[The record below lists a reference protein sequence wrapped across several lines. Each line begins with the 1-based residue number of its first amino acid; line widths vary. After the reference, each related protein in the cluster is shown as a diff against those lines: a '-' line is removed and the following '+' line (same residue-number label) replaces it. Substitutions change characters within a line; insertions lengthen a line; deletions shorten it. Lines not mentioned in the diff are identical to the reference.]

1 MLHMYIVCKKAH
13 VYLRRHRDL
22 NAWNRLL
29 GNYQFGVENE
39 YQQKLLPMW
48 IFDLMVKAVPS
59 SEE

>member
-13 VYLRRHRDL
+13 VYLRRHHDL
-22 NAWNRLL
+22 NAWNRLQ
-29 GNYQFGVENE
+29 GNYQFWVENE

-48 IFDLMVKAVPS
+48 IFDLMVKAVSS

>member
-1 MLHMYIVCKKAH
+1 MLHMYTVCKKAH
-13 VYLRRHRDL
+13 VYLRRHHDL
-22 NAWNRLL
+22 NAWNGLQ

>member
-13 VYLRRHRDL
+13 VYLRHHHDL
-22 NAWNRLL
+22 NAWNRLQ

>member
-13 VYLRRHRDL
+13 VYLRRHHDL
-22 NAWNRLL
+22 NALNRLQ

>member
-13 VYLRRHRDL
+13 VYLHRHHDL
-22 NAWNRLL
+22 NAWNRLQ

>member
-1 MLHMYIVCKKAH
+1 MLHIVCKKAH
-13 VYLRRHRDL
+13 VYLRRHHDL
-22 NAWNRLL
+22 NAWNRLQ